1 MTTIKHTATTLGLK
15 AGDTVQLVRGEYKGA
30 TAKLVRCDGTSWPWF
45 TLTQDHGS
53 RREGRELAIYLKEE
67 GENSFIKIPEGD
79 KGGFIL
85 NTGSKPQLPSE
96 QRVDILYKDGSLT
109 LNVTIGHT
117 SYIASNTGKNYSSNN
132 WNLFGTDSS
141 IIAYRLRAEEVV
153 LAKPSAVVVPCAPQI
168 EKELEMKVGSRVVLL
183 HTAGCAWSS
192 TNNRVEGVV
201 TKLSSLGDCQI
212 ANVTF
217 DNGSKDWGRRAALQL
232 VQDSPSIPAATID
245 TVLAQLKGQIEV
257 AAKEIEQANDALVGA
272 TVRHAALVET
282 LTKHG
287 FSVSGSAAVEVNAK
301 AAFDQKLIKRGTIL
315 RCNTVCEEMVGEHIA
330 GKTYKVTSV
339 DDGSLADQELE
350 SEDGYGIW
358 VDNEFLEH
366 YTVVSFT

>member
-30 TAKLVRCDGTSWPWF
+30 TAKLVRCDGTRWPWF
-45 TLTQDHGS
+45 TLTQDHGP

-96 QRVDILYKDGSLT
+96 QQVDILYKDGSLT

-117 SYIASNTGKNYSSNN
+117 SYKASNTGKSYSSNN

-141 IIAYRLRAEEVV
+141 IIAYRLKEV
-153 LAKPSAVVVPCAPQI
+153 AVAVATTPKI
-168 EKELEMKVGSRVVLL
+168 EKEIEMKVGSRVVLI
-183 HTAGCAWSS
+183 HTSGCAWAAS
-192 TNNRVEGVV
+192 NDGVEGTV
-201 TKLSSLGDCQI
+201 TKLSSLSTTEI

-232 VQDSPSIPAATID
+232 VQDSPAIPTATVD

-272 TVRHAALVET
+272 TARHAALVET

-287 FSVSGSAAVEVNAK
+287 FSVSGSAVVEVNAK
-301 AAFDQKLIKRGTIL
+301 AAFDQKLIKKGTIL
-315 RCNTVCEEMVGEHIA
+315 RCNTVCEDMVGEHIA

-339 DDGSLADQELE
+339 DHGSLADQELE

>member
-30 TAKLVRCDGTSWPWF
+30 TAKLVRCDGSIWPWF
-45 TLTQDHGS
+45 TLTQDHGP
-53 RREGRELAIYLKEE
+53 RREGRELAIYLKED

-79 KGGFIL
+79 KGGFIA
-85 NTGSKPQLPSE
+85 NEGCKPVLPAS
-96 QRVDILYKDGSLT
+96 QRVDLLYKDGSLMVD
-109 LNVTIGHT
+109 VTIGSH
-117 SYIASNTGKNYSSNN
+117 SNHAKNTGKYYSSNN

-141 IIAYRLRAEEVV
+141 IIAYRLKEV
-153 LAKPSAVVVPCAPQI
+153 AVAVATTPKI
-168 EKELEMKVGSRVVLL
+168 EKEIEMKVGSRVVLL
-183 HTAGCAWSS
+183 HTVGCAWSS
-192 TNNRVEGVV
+192 TNNRVEGTV
-201 TKLSSLGDCQI
+201 TKLSSLGATEI

-232 VQDSPSIPAATID
+232 VQDSPSIPAATVD

-257 AAKEIEQANDALVGA
+257 AAKDIEQANDALVGA

-330 GKTYKVTSV
+330 GKTYKVTSI